1 MKILAHNQNISIL
14 QEKFQRYND
23 LDVVLVERGLDFQG
37 VAYVF
42 DMQHLEEVEAYLQSL
57 ETSALVIY
65 GKKNQRIYKIDV
77 YKIVYIEGFS
87 KEAYI
92 HTMDEQYEIKEKL
105 YELEERLFDYG
116 FVRISKSL
124 IINCRMIESL
134 EPLLNMKYRI
144 YLKNSEYVEL
154 TRNYIA
160 SFKKYLKMR

>member
-105 YELEERLFDYG
+105 YELED
-116 FVRISKSL
+116 
-124 IINCRMIESL
+124 
-134 EPLLNMKYRI
+134 
-144 YLKNSEYVEL
+144 
-154 TRNYIA
+154 
-160 SFKKYLKMR
+160 